1 MDGQASVPTRFMD
14 GHAQQKPL
22 LSFVPPKKKGRI
34 CRYDPEYVKLK
45 SDER

>member
-1 MDGQASVPTRFMD
+1 MGKKSSTD
-14 GHAQQKPL
+14 GHAQQKPPL
-22 LSFVPPKKKGRI
+22 FFVAPPKKTGRI